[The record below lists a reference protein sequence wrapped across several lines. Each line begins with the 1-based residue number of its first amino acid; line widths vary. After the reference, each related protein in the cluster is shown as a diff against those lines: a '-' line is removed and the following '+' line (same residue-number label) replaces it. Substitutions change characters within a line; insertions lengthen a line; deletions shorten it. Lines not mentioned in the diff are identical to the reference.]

1 MTWSATH
8 AHLRAA
14 GVGGALLVLGVALG
28 RADAVVLALPFAV
41 VAVWAWAARPT
52 QPLEVRTPVTALSV
66 REDEELAWEPVV
78 TTGSGVRQVVALLPD
93 QPWVD
98 NDPEGAAALV
108 ATEPETPVRLTLR
121 STRWGRRTV
130 HPPAVAAYGVWNAW
144 RAGPVSA
151 QPLRLTT
158 LPLPTRKRADVPA
171 PHPRGLVG
179 MERAAR
185 IGEGTEFAKVRPF
198 QPGDRLRRIHW
209 PVSAR
214 TGRLHVTA
222 TYADEDALVVVLLD
236 AVNDVGESGGVRGA
250 ASSMDIGVRAAA
262 AISEHFLHRGDRVG
276 LRAFGAWGVSRVPA
290 GSGSLQLRRIAD
302 TLCLVEPGTAR
313 GETALSARLGLGAG
327 TLAVMLS
334 PFLDPAAAQ
343 QVVTLA
349 RAGLDVIAV
358 DTLPE
363 GVAPVGTDRH
373 TRLAWRIRMLERRTE
388 LEAISALGI
397 PVTRWRGPASLDLVL
412 RGLGRRRGT
421 VRGVRR

>member
-1 MTWSATH
+1 MTWSPTH
-8 AHLRAA
+8 AHLRASA
-14 GVGGALLVLGVALG
+14 IGGALLVLGLALG
-28 RADAVVLALPFAV
+28 RPDAVVLAVPLV
-41 VAVWAWAARPT
+41 VVSVWVTASRPAD
-52 QPLEVRTPVTALSV
+52 PLRLDTPVAALSV
-66 REDEELAWEPVV
+66 REGEEFGWEVLAAAGPG
-78 TTGSGVRQVVALLPD
+78 TRQVVLLLPD
-93 QPWVD
+93 QAWLAAEPG
-98 NDPEGAAALV
+98 GAAARAV
-108 ATEPETPVRLTLR
+108 SGVETPLRLTLR
-121 STRWGRRTV
+121 STRWGRRTLR
-130 HPPAVAAYGVWNAW
+130 PPAVAAYGVWNGW
-144 RAGPVSA
+144 RAGPVQA
-151 QPLRLTT
+151 EPLRLTT
-158 LPLPTRKRADVPA
+158 LPAPTRARADAPA

-214 TGRLHVTA
+214 TGQLHVTA
-222 TYADEDALVVVLLD
+222 TYADEDALVVILLD
-236 AVNDVGESGGVRGA
+236 AVNDVGESGGVEGP

-262 AISEHFLHRGDRVG
+262 AISEHFLQRGDRVG
-276 LRAFGAWGVSRVPA
+276 LRAFGAWGASRVPA
-290 GSGSLQLRRIAD
+290 GAGRRQLQRIAD

-363 GVAPVGTDRH
+363 GARPTGRDR
-373 TRLAWRIRMLERRTE
+373 RGRAAWRIRMLERRVE
-388 LEAISALGI
+388 LDAVSALGI
-397 PVTRWRGPASLDLVL
+397 PVTRWQGPASLDLIL
-412 RGLGRRRGT
+412 RGLSRRRGAAHGAS
-421 VRGVRR
+421 R